1 MPLILSEEEGKLL
14 GKKQVI
20 VPKKLVNKLKHNK
33 DLFGKYKKTKGFKRV
48 SAIVDDDYN
57 KRSDKK
63 DKIHTDDKTISF
75 SDLKRIDHDMR
86 HTNPNPHNLEYI
98 IPGGDD
104 MKTWAHD
111 TLRKL
116 RTSVKKV
123 QTVPPVQKLEKEP
136 AKPKDVNKDL
146 KIGNATVK
154 LTESNNDWLPYYD
167 AMEEVNTYSILM
179 DFIYKKTDKQNWT
192 PLIQPDMY
200 KKALFEFVKFGK
212 FIHFPVKYVYQW
224 MGIILNNT
232 AKLRANTEWAGH
244 IDYGVFPMDE
254 LKDAIENYPDFFK
267 KTIEEFGEV
276 NEDNCY
282 DFMEYLGFYDWMNMP
297 DGSEAWSDYGLPAL
311 EKVICEYKE
320 GMTPEQTIV
329 IINKALDL
337 THPRGDLSSIFIV
350 GGSKTLSNISESIK
364 RTKKVIVN
372 ESQLL
377 TIKNRQKTIYN

>member
-14 GKKQVI
+14 GKKQVV

-86 HTNPNPHNLEYI
+86 HTNPNPHNLEYV

-123 QTVPPVQKLEKEP
+123 QAVPPVQKLEKKPAEP
-136 AKPKDVNKDL
+136 EDVNKDI
-146 KIGNATVK
+146 KMGDANVK
-154 LTESNNDWLPYYD
+154 LTES
-167 AMEEVNTYSILM
+167 EESG
-179 DFIYKKTDKQNWT
+179 KK
-192 PLIQPDMY
+192 I
-200 KKALFEFVKFGK
+200 
-212 FIHFPVKYVYQW
+212 
-224 MGIILNNT
+224 
-232 AKLRANTEWAGH
+232 
-244 IDYGVFPMDE
+244 
-254 LKDAIENYPDFFK
+254 
-267 KTIEEFGEV
+267 
-276 NEDNCY
+276 
-282 DFMEYLGFYDWMNMP
+282 
-297 DGSEAWSDYGLPAL
+297 
-311 EKVICEYKE
+311 
-320 GMTPEQTIV
+320 
-329 IINKALDL
+329 
-337 THPRGDLSSIFIV
+337 
-350 GGSKTLSNISESIK
+350 
-364 RTKKVIVN
+364 IVN

-377 TIKNRQKTIYN
+377 TIKNRQKTIYK